1 MWETNCDDDDGEN
14 ICTIYNHIICM
25 YSPMYIC
32 TYSTCIHPLDVH
44 HMFPGL
50 PSTSEK
56 KAL

>member
-1 MWETNCDDDDGEN
+1 MWDTNCDDDGEN